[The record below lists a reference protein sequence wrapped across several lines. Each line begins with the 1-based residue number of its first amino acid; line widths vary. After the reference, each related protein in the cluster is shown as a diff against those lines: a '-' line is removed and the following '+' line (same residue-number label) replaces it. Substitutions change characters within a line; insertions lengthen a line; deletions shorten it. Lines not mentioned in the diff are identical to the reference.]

1 MKKMSFTARNAMYG
15 RGFISIWALGILL
28 FFIVP
33 LVQTVIYSFN
43 DITTDN
49 NGIVLTP
56 AGIQNYLRM
65 FTIDAEALPAMSS
78 ALLGLLYNVPLTVMF
93 ALLIAVMLNEKFV
106 GRTVF
111 RAIFFMPV
119 IVMSGSVM
127 LLFRSDNIASML
139 FGGSEAGQTLFQN
152 ITVLNDLFANLG
164 WGEQIIGVLETV
176 VSKVMDVCWYS
187 GVQII
192 LCMAALQSIPDTLYE
207 AARVEGATKWEEFW
221 KITFPM
227 STPVL
232 FVCVIYTIIEQAG
245 SGAFTNYI
253 AKTSFDNGNYGYGSA
268 LAMFYCLAIVVVIGL
283 VSLLLRN
290 WIRNA
295 AR

>member
-1 MKKMSFTARNAMYG
+1 MKKLSFTARNAMYG

-49 NGIVLTP
+49 NGIVLTA
-56 AGIQNYLRM
+56 AGLANYLRM
-65 FTIDAEALPAMSS
+65 FTVDAEALPAMST
-78 ALLGLLYNVPLTVMF
+78 ALLGLLYDVPLTVMF
-93 ALLIAVMLNEKFV
+93 ALLIAVMLNGKFF
-106 GRTVF
+106 GRTLF

-127 LLFRSDNIASML
+127 LLFRSDNIATML
-139 FGGSEAGQTLFQN
+139 FGGSDAGQTVFQN
-152 ITVLNDLFANLG
+152 ITVLNDLFTNLG
-164 WGEQIIGVLETV
+164 WGEQIVEVLQTV

-232 FVCVIYTIIEQAG
+232 FVCVIYTIIDKASQG
-245 SGAFTNYI
+245 VFTNYI
-253 AKTSFDNGNYGYGSA
+253 QNVSFDNGNYGYGSA
-268 LAMFYCLAIVVVIGL
+268 LAMFYCLTIVAVIGL

>member
-1 MKKMSFTARNAMYG
+1 MKKLSFTARNAMYG
-15 RGFISIWALGILL
+15 RGFISVWVLGILL
-28 FFIVP
+28 FFVVP
-33 LVQTVIYSFN
+33 LVQTIIYSFN
-43 DITTDN
+43 DVTTDN
-49 NGIVLTP
+49 SGMVLTS
-56 AGIQNYLRM
+56 AGLQNYLRM
-65 FTIDAEALPAMSS
+65 FTVDAEALPLMSN

-93 ALLIAVMLNEKFV
+93 ALLIAVMLNGKFF
-106 GRTVF
+106 GRTLF
-111 RAIFFMPV
+111 RSIFFMPV

-127 LLFRSDNIASML
+127 ILFRSDNIAGML
-139 FGGSEAGQTLFQN
+139 FGGSEVGQTVFQS

-164 WGEQIIGVLETV
+164 WGEQIITVLETI

-192 LCMAALQSIPDTLYE
+192 LCMAALQSIPDALYE

-232 FVCVIYTIIEQAG
+232 FVCVIYTIIEQTG

-253 AKTSFDNGNYGYGSA
+253 SKTSFDNANYGYGSA
-268 LAMFYCLAIVVVIGL
+268 LAMIYCLVIVLVIGL
-283 VSLLLRN
+283 VSLVLRN

>member
-1 MKKMSFTARNAMYG
+1 MKKLSYTARNAMHG

-49 NGIVLTP
+49 NGIVLTT
-56 AGIQNYLRM
+56 AGFANYLRM
-65 FTIDAEALPAMSS
+65 FTVDAEALPAMST
-78 ALLGLLYNVPLTVMF
+78 ALLGLLYDVPLTVMF
-93 ALLIAVMLNEKFV
+93 ALLIAVMLNGKFF

-111 RAIFFMPV
+111 RSIFFMPV

-127 LLFRSDNIASML
+127 LLFRSDDIATML
-139 FGGSEAGQTLFQN
+139 FGGSDAGQTVFQN
-152 ITVLNDLFANLG
+152 ITVLNDLFTNLG
-164 WGEQIIGVLETV
+164 WGEQIVEALQTV

-207 AARVEGATKWEEFW
+207 AARVEGTTKWEEFW

-232 FVCVIYTIIEQAG
+232 FVCVIYTIIDKAG
-245 SGAFTNYI
+245 QGTFTNYI
-253 AKTSFDNGNYGYGSA
+253 QNVSFSNGNYGYGSA
-268 LAMFYCLAIVVVIGL
+268 LAMFYCLAIVAVIGF
-283 VSLLLRN
+283 VSLLLRS

-295 AR
+295 AQ

>member
-1 MKKMSFTARNAMYG
+1 MKKISFTARNAMYG
-15 RGFISIWALGILL
+15 RGFISIWVLGILL

-43 DITTDN
+43 DFTTDN
-49 NGIVLTP
+49 DGIVLTA
-56 AGIQNYLRM
+56 AGIANYLRM
-65 FTIDAEALPAMSS
+65 FTIDADALPTMST

-93 ALLIAVMLNEKFV
+93 ALLVAVMLNGKFF
-106 GRTVF
+106 GRTLF
-111 RAIFFMPV
+111 RSIFFMPV

-139 FGGSEAGQTLFQN
+139 FGGSDAGQTVFQN

-164 WGEQIIGVLETV
+164 WGEQIIEVLQTV

-192 LCMAALQSIPDTLYE
+192 LCMAALQSISDTLYE

-245 SGAFTNYI
+245 SGVFTNYI
-253 AKTSFDNGNYGYGSA
+253 SKISFDNGNYGYGSA
-268 LAMFYCLAIVVVIGL
+268 LAMFYCLAIVAVIGL

-295 AR
+295 AQ